1 MQRHDEKLFP
11 VCFAS
16 KKLSR
21 MPSDCMG
28 NQEILSIFVQC
39 TFCAADRPRAAE
51 VHGQRKIYQRTT
63 HAMGSVSTKLQFQ
76 GESH

>member
-1 MQRHDEKLFP
+1 
-11 VCFAS
+11 
-16 KKLSR
+16 

-28 NQEILSIFVQC
+28 NQEISSVFVRC

-63 HAMGSVSTKLQFQ
+63 HAMAMFLQSYNFKVEAIKGSENVGADYLSRV
-76 GESH
+76 EE